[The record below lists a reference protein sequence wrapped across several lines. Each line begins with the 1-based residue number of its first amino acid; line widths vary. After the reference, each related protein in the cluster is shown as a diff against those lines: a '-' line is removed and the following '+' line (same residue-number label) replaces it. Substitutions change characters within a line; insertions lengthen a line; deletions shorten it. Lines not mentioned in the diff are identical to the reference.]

1 MTRKYCSTPMV
12 PGTEIMG
19 QIALESD
26 VKAIKVFLND
36 QELFNGST
44 LTVWDNVTVKLE
56 PKHYQMVLESSSGVS
71 FESGKCDGGRRTNT
85 NGARLLVSADN
96 LHTPMDV
103 WVIGAW
109 ANGYMEGVRFTKP
122 VFLRYEPVLAAVE
135 EGSANESQQAEL

>member
-1 MTRKYCSTPMV
+1 MV

-19 QIALESD
+19 QIALESE

-36 QELFNGST
+36 QELFNGTT

-56 PKHYQMVLESSSGVS
+56 PKHYQMVLETSSGVS

-85 NGARLLVSADN
+85 NGAKLVVNEDN
-96 LHTPMDV
+96 LHSPMDV
-103 WVIGAW
+103 WIIGAW

-122 VFLRYEPVLAAVE
+122 VMLRYEPVLAAAVK
-135 EGSANESQQAEL
+135 EGISDESRQAEL